1 MLCML
6 QGSEGKCGSFL
17 CMTIFKGRQW
27 RQQRR
32 DHAVHETDV
41 NVLSQGDLIN
51 AVIFC
56 TTILISLESYDA
68 VMNDF
73 CSYIVKE
80 L

>member
-1 MLCML
+1 M
-6 QGSEGKCGSFL
+6 
-17 CMTIFKGRQW
+17 
-27 RQQRR
+27 
-32 DHAVHETDV
+32 DETDV